1 MKFRLLP
8 LLLLPLCA
16 AALAASPT
24 AASDPPR
31 VEVRKAHDRAPAHP
45 LLGKKQTGKASYY
58 SHRLSG
64 RKMADG
70 TRLNP
75 RSNAAA
81 SKTLPL
87 GTTARVTNL
96 DNGKSAVV
104 EIRDRGPYVRGR
116 IIDVSPETA
125 RLLGM
130 GKEGVIRVEVEAI
143 ALPPTE
149 GAGEARRGRRGQ

>member
-8 LLLLPLCA
+8 LLLLPCCA
-16 AALAASPT
+16 AGLAASPT
-24 AASDPPR
+24 AARDPPR
-31 VEVRKAHDRAPAHP
+31 VEVRQAHERAPAHP

-116 IIDVSPETA
+116 ILDVSPGTA

-130 GKEGVIRVEVEAI
+130 GKEGVVRVEVEAI

-149 GAGEARRGRRGQ
+149 GAGEAGQGRRGQ